1 MLYWRRLLADSV
13 QSQAIFKQKTSL
25 SRSRFKISKVF
36 FAFFLCSVCFG
47 GHLGVAVGG
56 AGRAVELHDPD
67 LALGGDEARGECPA
81 AALVPGHRP
90 AAGPCLLPTQPK
102 HGYMGTF
109 YR

>member
-13 QSQAIFKQKTSL
+13 QSIAIFKKN
-25 SRSRFKISKVF
+25 
-36 FAFFLCSVCFG
+36 AFFLCSVCFG

-90 AAGPCLLPTQPK
+90 AAGPISLTTQSK